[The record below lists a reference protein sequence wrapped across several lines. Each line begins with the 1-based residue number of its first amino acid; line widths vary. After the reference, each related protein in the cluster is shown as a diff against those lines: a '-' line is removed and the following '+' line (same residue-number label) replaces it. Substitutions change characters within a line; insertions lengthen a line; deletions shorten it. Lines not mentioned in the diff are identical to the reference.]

1 MVALP
6 LGPNVLLNPREEA
19 CSVLVYWTSLHRE
32 ISVIFNIQT
41 SVIMNSPRSWSPK
54 QSLECWCLGWLSATD
69 YFRAS
74 RAFYRSQQE
83 WTLSLSSTATMS
95 SSLGCRYLK
104 ICQTKT
110 LGKFTKVLGFEKT
123 PPPLRGKKNVEAEPG
138 IFWHCLGGT
147 VDFLKSCSKKRETG
161 FKN

>member
-1 MVALP
+1 MIKISCYNAIQLAGKSIIVWHFLEGLPNWPMVALP

-69 YFRAS
+69 NFRAS

-104 ICQTKT
+104 ICQT
-110 LGKFTKVLGFEKT
+110 
-123 PPPLRGKKNVEAEPG
+123 
-138 IFWHCLGGT
+138 LGGKEAL
-147 VDFLKSCSKKRETG
+147 VW
-161 FKN
+161 